1 MTTQHSDTKHL
12 FVIQYDDDAERKR
25 AEYLFK
31 NWSDGKI
38 TKPDGL
44 VRIADDVDHEEL
56 YERLLS
62 KIPEQNISVYDI
74 ESVDSDVETT
84 TEVVEQNVHATEDA
98 VETFLEYILSKKKA
112 VLQSATHNEYELYT
126 KKGRADVSYS
136 ITASTDGVDVSV
148 RIVGYSP
155 APNFLAQFFATE
167 LAEYANSQQ
176 K

>member
-1 MTTQHSDTKHL
+1 MNTQNPDTKHL
-12 FVIQYDDDAERKR
+12 FVVRYNDDAERKR

-31 NWSDGKI
+31 NWSDGNI

-44 VRIADDVDHEEL
+44 VRIADNVDHEEL

-62 KIPEQNISVYDI
+62 KIPEENVSVFDV

-84 TEVVEQNVHATEDA
+84 TEVVEQNVHATADA

-136 ITASTDGVDVSV
+136 ITEHTNGVDVSV

-155 APNFLAQFFATE
+155 APNFLAEFFRTE
-167 LAEYANSQQ
+167 LTDYANSQQ

>member
-1 MTTQHSDTKHL
+1 MTTQHPATKHL
-12 FVIQYDDDAERKR
+12 FVVRYDDDAERKR

-31 NWSDGKI
+31 NWSDGEI

-44 VRIADDVDHEEL
+44 VRVAENVDHEEL

-62 KIPEQNISVYDI
+62 KIPEENVTVYDI

-112 VLQSATHNEYELYT
+112 VLQSAAHNEYELYT
-126 KKGRADVSYS
+126 KKGRADVSYT
-136 ITASTDGVDVSV
+136 ITETTDGVDVSV

-155 APNFLAQFFATE
+155 APNFLAQFFRTE
-167 LAEYANSQQ
+167 LADYAKSQQ